1 MKKSDIAVENFESG
15 YNCAQS
21 VAAAL
26 CEEFGMS
33 REEVLKI
40 SEGFGGGMGRMRS
53 VCGAVTGMFMLAG
66 LKYSKGEAGDMETR
80 KVIYAKV
87 QELAKEFEKEAGS
100 IICAELLEG
109 VMPENKDATPTP
121 RTNEFYKKR
130 PCSEYVRLATQI
142 AEKHLLAG
150 E

>member
-1 MKKSDIAVENFESG
+1 MNKSDKAVGYFNGG

-21 VAAAL
+21 VVAAL
-26 CEEFGMS
+26 CEELGMTL
-33 REEVLKI
+33 EEGLKV

-66 LKYSKGEAGDMETR
+66 LKYSKAVAGDMDTR
-80 KVIYAKV
+80 KIIYQKV
-87 QELAKEFEKEAGS
+87 QDMSREFEQEMGT

-130 PCSEYVRLATQI
+130 PCTEIVRVATEI
-142 AEKHLLAG
+142 AEKHLLKG